1 MIPGKENANTPAAQ
15 DKVGSFAIFDF
26 EYFVRRLL
34 KNWYWFVLMA
44 ALGYGISWVYS
55 KYYAQRIYASNLS
68 LSISNSTASYFTPN
82 QSINFI
88 WGQTGNQDGVYLK
101 KMLLSRSHN
110 EYLVKQLDLYVNYA
124 TSGLIKQT
132 YLDKYDSPV
141 FLEIDRSSL
150 QQVEYP
156 ITLIPKGGDRY
167 EVVLPKEGQSR
178 SLYSYELEGFK
189 TVPKYARPEN
199 KILALNQWYTSPNL
213 KFKLIKNPQPS
224 EIKFENIIISLS
236 TVNNTVNNLVSTI
249 SVEFDKEISTIM
261 MIGKKGYNLNGT
273 VNFLNTSVAE
283 LEKKRLIDR
292 NVVDKNTDQYL
303 IDNLGKIREKLDS
316 SATVLN
322 QMKVS
327 EGLYDI
333 KDRDEKSLEN
343 IKALDAKKADFL
355 TRINSLNTIKN
366 SLTSQNLDRM
376 ISTNSA
382 GIEDGMFNATV
393 SELKAL
399 YAKRRELAL
408 IYTPSSEPMREINR
422 LINEARNNSTGSL
435 GNYYNTYVNE
445 ISKIDREIARANI
458 DLVTYPEKE
467 RKYMDA
473 ERGYN
478 MIEATY
484 NILLS
489 KQNETQ
495 IRVATNKS
503 DINVIDPAKNLGQGP
518 IAPNIAKVKYTIIG
532 GFLLLP
538 LLLLAIG
545 QVLDSRIRNI
555 KELLQATR
563 IPLLGVI
570 GKSTHDNNLTVL
582 EQPRS
587 SISEAF
593 RGIRA
598 NLRFLHKEDN
608 QSKVILVTSSIGGEG
623 KTYVS
628 INIASVLG
636 LSGKKTILLGMDLR
650 KPKIFGDFKI
660 NNQYGISNYLTGEVE
675 IGQIIYKTSIPDL
688 DVATSGPIPPNPSE
702 LLMSDRNIAFIN
714 ELKNHYDFIIIDSPP
729 VGLVADSFE
738 LMTYSDASIYV
749 VRHEYTEKHML
760 KMITEKYHSHE
771 VKNLG
776 LVYNDYQA
784 DQGYGYGYGY
794 GYFEEDANYQE
805 PMLIKIRNKIRK
817 IFEKN

>member
-1 MIPGKENANTPAAQ
+1 MIPGKESTNTPAAQ

-26 EYFVRRLL
+26 EYFIRRLL

-178 SLYSYELEGFK
+178 SLYSFELEGFK
-189 TVPKYARPEN
+189 TVPKYVRPEN

-303 IDNLGKIREKLDS
+303 IDNLGKIRKKLDS

-393 SELKAL
+393 AELKVL

-422 LINEARNNSTGSL
+422 LINEARTNSTGSL

-484 NILLS
+484 NVLLS

-518 IAPNIAKVKYTIIG
+518 IAPNIAKVKYIIMG
-532 GFLLLP
+532 GLLLLP

-675 IGQIIYKTSIPDL
+675 MAQIINKTSIPDL

-714 ELKNHYDFIIIDSPP
+714 ELKNHY
-729 VGLVADSFE
+729 
-738 LMTYSDASIYV
+738 
-749 VRHEYTEKHML
+749 
-760 KMITEKYHSHE
+760 
-771 VKNLG
+771 
-776 LVYNDYQA
+776 
-784 DQGYGYGYGY
+784 
-794 GYFEEDANYQE
+794 
-805 PMLIKIRNKIRK
+805 
-817 IFEKN
+817 

>member
-1 MIPGKENANTPAAQ
+1 MIPGKENTNTPAGQ
-15 DKVGSFAIFDF
+15 DKVGSFAIFDL
-26 EYFVRRLL
+26 EYFIRRLL

-44 ALGYGISWVYS
+44 ALGYGIAWVYS

-110 EYLVKQLDLYVNYA
+110 EYLVNQLDLYVNYA

-141 FLEIDRSSL
+141 FLEIDRSAV
-150 QQVEYP
+150 QQVDYP
-156 ITLIPKGGDRY
+156 ITIIPKGGDRY
-167 EVVLPKEGQSR
+167 EIVLPNEGQSR

-199 KILALNQWYTSPNL
+199 KMIGLNEWYTSPNL
-213 KFKLIKNPQPS
+213 KFRLIKNPQPS
-224 EIKFENIIISLS
+224 EIQFENIIVSLS

-303 IDNLGKIREKLDS
+303 IDNLAKIRKKLDS

-322 QMKVS
+322 NMKVS

-343 IKALDAKKADFL
+343 IKALDTKKADFL
-355 TRINSLNTIKN
+355 TRINSLNAIKN
-366 SLTSQNLDRM
+366 SLASQNLDRM

-393 SELKAL
+393 AELKAL
-399 YAKRRELAL
+399 YIKRREMAL

-422 LINEARNNSTGSL
+422 LINEARTNSTGSL

-445 ISKIDREIARANI
+445 ISKIDREIARANV
-458 DLVTYPEKE
+458 DLVSYPEKE

-484 NILLS
+484 NVLLT

-532 GFLLLP
+532 GLLFLP

-555 KELLQATR
+555 KELLQATK

-598 NLRFLHKEDN
+598 NL
-608 QSKVILVTSSIGGEG
+608 
-623 KTYVS
+623 
-628 INIASVLG
+628 
-636 LSGKKTILLGMDLR
+636 
-650 KPKIFGDFKI
+650 KP
-660 NNQYGISNYLTGEVE
+660 
-675 IGQIIYKTSIPDL
+675 
-688 DVATSGPIPPNPSE
+688 
-702 LLMSDRNIAFIN
+702 LMI
-714 ELKNHYDFIIIDSPP
+714 
-729 VGLVADSFE
+729 
-738 LMTYSDASIYV
+738 
-749 VRHEYTEKHML
+749 
-760 KMITEKYHSHE
+760 
-771 VKNLG
+771 
-776 LVYNDYQA
+776 
-784 DQGYGYGYGY
+784 
-794 GYFEEDANYQE
+794 
-805 PMLIKIRNKIRK
+805 
-817 IFEKN
+817 